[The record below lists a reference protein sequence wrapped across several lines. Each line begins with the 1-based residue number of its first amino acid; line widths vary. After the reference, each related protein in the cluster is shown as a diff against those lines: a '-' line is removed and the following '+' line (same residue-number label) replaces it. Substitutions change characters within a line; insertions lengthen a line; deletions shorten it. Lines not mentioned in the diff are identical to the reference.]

1 MKKNNIIGTI
11 KAIGIWALI
20 FFLILFIPDLWN
32 GKNGDRELL
41 NAVLIKAPIAIALAA
56 LGYFIF
62 LWIFMK
68 KHIGKYSNFLK
79 ETKNGGLMSE
89 YTKQEMYSAYNK
101 AVSTNDI
108 KTANDIIALLAE
120 YYKDHGEAQ
129 AALQLLK
136 GYNTAPCE
144 ADLKNITS
152 RLSLADYY
160 CIYLH
165 TLLILDDID
174 EADRVYE
181 RSSSLMSEFLH
192 EGNDIEYSIRV
203 ALIEYHLNKH
213 DAEKAILLLDDCSDK
228 LQKKYSNNL
237 TLLRAAALAEL
248 RRFEEAEVLLNSIEH
263 KNKEYLA
270 KQINKLKCGN
280 IQHIYDNTER
290 NQTNESLT

>member
-1 MKKNNIIGTI
+1 MKKNNIINTI
-11 KAIGIWALI
+11 KAIGIWTLI

-32 GKNGDRELL
+32 GSNGDRELL
-41 NAVLIKAPIAIALAA
+41 NAIIIKAPIAIALAV

-62 LWIFMK
+62 LWIFMRK
-68 KHIGKYSNFLK
+68 YTGKYRKFLQ

-89 YTKQEMYSAYNK
+89 STKQEMYSAYNK
-101 AVSTNDI
+101 AVSANDI
-108 KTANDIIALLAE
+108 KTANDIIAFLAE
-120 YYKDHGEAQ
+120 YHKNHGEAQ

-136 GYNTAPCE
+136 GYNTAPYE

-165 TLLILDDID
+165 ALLILDDIN
-174 EADRVYE
+174 EADRIYDL
-181 RSSSLMSEFLH
+181 SATLMSEFLH

-213 DAEKAILLLDDCSDK
+213 DAEKAIALLDDCSDK
-228 LQKKYSNNL
+228 LRKKYASNL
-237 TLLRAAALAEL
+237 SLLHAAALAEL
-248 RRFEEAEVLLNSIEH
+248 HRFEEAEALLGSIEH
-263 KNKEYLA
+263 KSKECLV
-270 KQINKLKCGN
+270 KQINELKCGN
-280 IQHIYDNTER
+280 ILHIYDNTER